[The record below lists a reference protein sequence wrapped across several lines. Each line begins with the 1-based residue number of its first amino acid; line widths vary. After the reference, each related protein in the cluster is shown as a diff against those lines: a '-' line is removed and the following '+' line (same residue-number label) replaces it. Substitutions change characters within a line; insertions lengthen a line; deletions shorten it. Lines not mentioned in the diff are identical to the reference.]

1 MDRRIVISIYIVLAI
16 FGAFLIRLWDL
27 QVIKGEKYRT
37 LAESNRLRVV
47 ETPAPRGIIHDR
59 NNTPLVRNV
68 QSFDISFA
76 REDLPKDHESLAALG
91 RFIGLEPEDV
101 MARIKKGGKGPL
113 EPVKLKQNASFKDI
127 AMAEARRMD
136 FPGLH
141 VDVTVSREYIYGQL
155 ASHVIGYLGRL
166 TLAQANAPEY
176 DDVPR
181 EAFVGQWGTEKNYDT
196 LLRGTAGKNIIEV
209 DALGRVIK
217 DIGIN
222 DPVKGRDIRLTIDK
236 NVQREAEKGLLG
248 STGAVVVLDANTGEV
263 LTLASAPAFDPNLF
277 ARGINYRDWQT
288 LLNDP
293 RKPLLNR
300 AIQGQY
306 PPGSTFKIV
315 SAIAALEEGVVTDTT
330 SFNCSGSINFGRRF
344 RCWKEHGHGNVSLYR
359 AIVESC
365 DVYFYEIGKRIP
377 IDKLA
382 RYAFDLG
389 LGKPSGIELEGERPG
404 TVPTTEWKLNKM
416 KEKWYKGETLNAII
430 GQGYVT
436 ATPIQMARLVS
447 AVVNG
452 GKLYRPHILKDFF
465 FEENTEKKIN
475 LSAENLYLVKKAL
488 AGVVADGGGTGG
500 RARSNLVSI
509 GGKTGTSQ
517 VIAMPEKRSANPEEY
532 RDHAWFVA
540 FSPVDNPEIAV
551 AVFVE
556 HGGHGGSAAAPIAK
570 NVIEKYFNCKLGK
583 PECEGKEPEIQN
595 PEEAAR

>member
-1 MDRRIVISIYIVLAI
+1 MDRRIVISIYIVIAL
-16 FGAFLIRLWDL
+16 FCAFLVRLWDL
-27 QVIKGEKYRT
+27 QIIKGEKYRN

-47 ETPAPRGIIHDR
+47 ETPAPRGIIYDR

-68 QSFDISFA
+68 QSFDISFI
-76 REDLPKDHESLAALG
+76 REDLPKDRETLAVLG
-91 RFIGLEPEDV
+91 RLIGLEPEDV
-101 MARIKKGGKGPL
+101 MERIKMGGQDSL
-113 EPVKLKQNASFKDI
+113 EPVKLKQNASFKDV
-127 AMAEARRMD
+127 AMVEARKID

-181 EAFVGQWGTEKNYDT
+181 ESFVGQWGTEKNYDT
-196 LLRGTAGKNIIEV
+196 LLRGTAAKKIIEV
-209 DALGRVIK
+209 DAVGRVIK
-217 DIGIN
+217 DMGIN

-236 NVQREAEKGLLG
+236 NVQQEAEKSLLG

-263 LTLASAPAFDPNLF
+263 ITLASAPAFDPNLF

-300 AIQGQY
+300 AIQSQY

-315 SAIAALEEGVVTDTT
+315 SAIAALEEGVITDST

-344 RCWKEHGHGNVSLYR
+344 RCWKQGGHGSNIDLYR
-359 AIVESC
+359 GIVGSC
-365 DVYFYEIGKRIP
+365 DVYFYEIGKRIS

-389 LGKPSGIELEGERPG
+389 LGKPSGIELEGERSG

-452 GKLYRPHILKDFF
+452 GKLYRPYILKDFF
-465 FEENTEKKIN
+465 FENKTEKRLN
-475 LSAENLYLVKKAL
+475 LRPENISLLKGAL

-540 FSPVDNPEIAV
+540 FAPVENPEIAV

-570 NVIEKYFNCKLGK
+570 NVIEKYFNCKWGK
-583 PECEGKEPEIQN
+583 AECEDEEPEAQT
-595 PEEAAR
+595 PDAGT

>member
-1 MDRRIVISIYIVLAI
+1 MDRRIVISIYIVIAL
-16 FGAFLIRLWDL
+16 FCAFLIRLWDL
-27 QVIKGEKYRT
+27 QIIKGEKYRT
-37 LAESNRLRVV
+37 LAESNRLRFV
-47 ETPAPRGIIHDR
+47 ETPAPRGIIYDR
-59 NNTPLVRNV
+59 NNIPLVRNV

-91 RFIGLEPEDV
+91 RLMGLEPEDV
-101 MARIKKGGKGPL
+101 MARIKKGGKGSL
-113 EPVKLKQNASFKDI
+113 EPVRLKQNATFKDV
-127 AMAEARRMD
+127 AMAEARRLD
-136 FPGLH
+136 FPGLQ
-141 VDVTVSREYIYGQL
+141 VDVTVSRDYIYGQL

-166 TLAQANAPEY
+166 TLAQANAQEY

-181 EAFVGQWGTEKNYDT
+181 DAFVGQWGTEKNYDT

-209 DALGRVIK
+209 DAVGRVIK
-217 DIGIN
+217 NIGIN
-222 DPVKGRDIRLTIDK
+222 DAVKGKDIRLTIDK
-236 NVQREAEKGLLG
+236 NIQQEAEKSMLG

-263 LTLASAPAFDPNLF
+263 LALASAPAFDPNLF
-277 ARGINYRDWQT
+277 AKGINYREWQT

-300 AIQGQY
+300 TIQSQY

-315 SAIAALEEGVVTDTT
+315 SAIAALEEGLITDST
-330 SFNCSGSINFGRRF
+330 SVNCSGSINFGRRF
-344 RCWKEHGHGNVSLYR
+344 RCWKYGGHGGGVDLYR
-359 AIVESC
+359 GIVGSC
-365 DVYFYEIGKRIP
+365 DVYFYEIGKRIS

-382 RYAFDLG
+382 RYAFDFG
-389 LGKPSGIELEGERPG
+389 LGKPSGIELEGERSG
-404 TVPTTEWKLNKM
+404 SVPTTEWKLKTR

-447 AVVNG
+447 AAVNG

-465 FEENTEKKIN
+465 FENNAEKQIN
-475 LSAENLYLVKKAL
+475 LRPENVYLIKSAL
-488 AGVVADGGGTGG
+488 AGVVTEGTGG
-500 RARSNLVSI
+500 RARSKLVSI

-517 VIAMPEKRSANPEEY
+517 VIAQPEHGGSNSEEY

-540 FSPVDNPEIAV
+540 FAPVDNPEIAV

-570 NVIEKYFNCKLGK
+570 NVIEEYFNCKLGK
-583 PECEGKEPEIQN
+583 DECGSEEPETQT
-595 PEEAAR
+595 PDPGT